1 MVPRIGPDID
11 QRTGG
16 FSPTCQGEAPEGE
29 MEALDLTE
37 GYPWHSACDAGA
49 AKEDAMDTETVE
61 ARAVTVKGRFCG
73 SPKLASGGYIAGL
86 LGRLMEGPARVNLE
100 QPVPVEH
107 ALGIERL
114 SDGAI
119 VLTEGGAALAH
130 ASPAPLQLEPPPPV
144 TYAEAEWAS
153 ERYLGFTEHSTPG
166 CFVCGPAREWGDGLA
181 IYPGPIPGRRLVAAP
196 WAPDPTLF
204 DKHGT
209 VRPEFVWAA
218 LDCPTGFALLEAFG
232 RRKVS
237 LSQLTAHLIRPLP
250 VGARWIVMGW
260 PFAAEGHTLLGAS
273 AIFSES
279 GELHALASA
288 VLACA
293 D

>member
-1 MVPRIGPDID
+1 
-11 QRTGG
+11 
-16 FSPTCQGEAPEGE
+16 
-29 MEALDLTE
+29 
-37 GYPWHSACDAGA
+37 
-49 AKEDAMDTETVE
+49 MDTAE
-61 ARAVTVKGRFCG
+61 ASAVTVKGRFCG
-73 SPKLASGGYIAGL
+73 APNIASGGYIAGL
-86 LGRLMEGPARVNLE
+86 LGRRMEGPARVSLE
-100 QPVPVEH
+100 GPVPVDH
-107 ALGIERL
+107 PFTIERL
-114 SDGAI
+114 LDGGVALTDGA
-119 VLTEGGAALAH
+119 TMLAH
-130 ASPAPLQLEPPPPV
+130 AVPATLQLEPPVPV
-144 TYAEAEWAS
+144 SYAEAEWAS
-153 ERYLGFTEHSTPG
+153 ERYLGFTEHAFPG
-166 CFVCGPAREWGDGLA
+166 CFVCGPARDWGDGLA
-181 IYPGPIPGRRLVAAP
+181 IYPGPIPGRHLVAAP

-232 RRKVS
+232 RRKVV
-237 LSQLTAHLIRPLP
+237 LRQLTASLLRPLP

-260 PFAAEGHTLLGAS
+260 PFAAEGQNLLGAS

>member
-1 MVPRIGPDID
+1 
-11 QRTGG
+11 
-16 FSPTCQGEAPEGE
+16 
-29 MEALDLTE
+29 
-37 GYPWHSACDAGA
+37 
-49 AKEDAMDTETVE
+49 MDTETAE
-61 ARAVTVKGRFCG
+61 GRAVTVKSRFCS
-73 SPKLASGGYIAGL
+73 SPNTASGGYIAGL
-86 LGRLMEGPARVNLE
+86 LGRLVDGPSRVSLE
-100 QPVPVEH
+100 PPVPVDR

-114 SDGAI
+114 SDGAL
-119 VLTEGGAALAH
+119 VLTDGVGTLAH
-130 ASPAPLQLEPPPPV
+130 ASPAALQLEPPAPV
-144 TYAEAEWAS
+144 TYAEAAWAS
-153 ERYLGFTEHSTPG
+153 ARYLGFTEHSAPG
-166 CFVCGPAREWGDGLA
+166 CFVCAPARQWGDGLA

-250 VGARWIVMGW
+250 VGARRIVMGW
-260 PFAAEGHTLLGAS
+260 PFAAEGHTVLGAS

>member
-1 MVPRIGPDID
+1 LICRLVVHGTELAIKAR
-11 QRTGG
+11 
-16 FSPTCQGEAPEGE
+16 PE
-29 MEALDLTE
+29 
-37 GYPWHSACDAGA
+37 
-49 AKEDAMDTETVE
+49 EDAMVIDAVE
-61 ARAVTVKGRFCG
+61 ASAVTVKGRFCG
-73 SPKLASGGYIAGL
+73 SPNTASGGYIAGL
-86 LGRLMEGPARVNLE
+86 LGRLVDGPARVSLE
-100 QPVPVEH
+100 QPVPVDH
-107 ALGIERL
+107 GLGIERL
-114 SDGAI
+114 ADGGLALRDGA
-119 VLTEGGAALAH
+119 VTFARASAAT
-130 ASPAPLQLEPPPPV
+130 LQLEPPAAV
-144 TYAEAEWAS
+144 TYADAEWAS
-153 ERYLGFTEHSTPG
+153 ERYLGFTEHATPG

-204 DKHGT
+204 DKHGM

-232 RRKVS
+232 RRKLV
-237 LSQLTAHLIRPLP
+237 LSQLTASLIHPLP

-288 VLACA
+288 VLVRA